1 MPVIWMNTQHAA
13 QRQFFVRLFSLAIAF
28 TAVGC
33 GGKVSDQVR
42 DAADF
47 NPEAYRGKVLV
58 VNFWA
63 TWCVP
68 CRTEIPAL
76 IELRNNFPPEEVAIV
91 GIAVSERGSPEQI
104 DANLNKFIEFF
115 GVNYPNYYDARLK
128 WLMEFDPSPM
138 VSVPLTLI
146 FDQKGNLHA
155 KQRGIP
161 RDSSGRLS
169 EESQFMV
176 YEMLAKKIQR
186 LIDSA

>member
-47 NPEAYRGKVLV
+47 NPKAHRGKVLV

-68 CRTEIPAL
+68 CVK
-76 IELRNNFPPEEVAIV
+76 ELPSLNRFSKEANKNNI
-91 GIAVSERGSPEQI
+91 
-104 DANLNKFIEFF
+104 
-115 GVNYPNYYDARLK
+115 LK
-128 WLMEFDPSPM
+128 
-138 VSVPLTLI
+138 
-146 FDQKGNLHA
+146 K
-155 KQRGIP
+155 
-161 RDSSGRLS
+161 
-169 EESQFMV
+169 
-176 YEMLAKKIQR
+176 
-186 LIDSA
+186 